1 MAFLASVLDQHGW
14 TWFTLAEDVE
24 LHLALIEAGL
34 RVDFARETMVLAEM
48 PVTFEQAESQN
59 ERWER
64 GRLEMLRQRGVALL
78 LDGLKRCDRVR
89 IDAVVEQMIPPL
101 SVPVLAAGA
110 VLVGG
115 LLTRSRLATLLAA
128 FGLGGQICYV
138 LTALAL
144 VGAPWRI
151 YAALAYAPTYVGWK
165 VWLYARS
172 LAARGDGPW
181 VRTAR
186 LTGLT
191 SPPNPLSG
199 AEKGSNGLH

>member
-1 MAFLASVLDQHGW
+1 
-14 TWFTLAEDVE
+14 
-24 LHLALIEAGL
+24 L
-34 RVDFARETMVLAEM
+34 RVDFAPETTVRAEM

-64 GRLEMLRQRGVALL
+64 GRLEMLRQRGLALL
-78 LDGLKRCDRVR
+78 LDGLKRRDPVRV
-89 IDAVVEQMIPPL
+89 DAAMEQVIPPL

-110 VLVGG
+110 VLAGG
-115 LLTRSRLATLLAA
+115 LLTRSRLATVLAA
-128 FGLGGQICYV
+128 LGLGGQIGYV

-144 VGAPWRI
+144 VGAPWRV

-172 LAARGDGPW
+172 MLARGDGPW

-199 AEKGSNGLH
+199 AERGSNGLH